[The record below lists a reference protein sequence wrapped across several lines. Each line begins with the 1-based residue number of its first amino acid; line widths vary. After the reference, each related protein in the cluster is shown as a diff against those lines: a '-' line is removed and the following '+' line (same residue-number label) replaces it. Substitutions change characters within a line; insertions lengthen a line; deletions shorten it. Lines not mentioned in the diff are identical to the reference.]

1 MKIKCSLIWKQ
12 DVATVIKHP
21 QVKTNFCFR
30 GISIYLSPSRIRL
43 NCVLNRHSKVGPSRL
58 PGTKSS
64 TIRAGN
70 RSMFSGE
77 PYNL

>member
-12 DVATVIKHP
+12 DTATVIKHP
-21 QVKTNFCFR
+21 QFKNSFGFHGV
-30 GISIYLSPSRIRL
+30 SIYLSPSRIRL
-43 NCVLNRHSKVGPSRL
+43 NCVLNRHIKVGPRRL

-77 PYNL
+77 PYSL